1 MKEKIKGLL
10 LCMFIAV
17 PAWLLGRK
25 FAVVGGPVIS
35 ILLGMVI
42 GIFLKNRAPFE
53 AGIKFTSKK
62 ILQWAVIL
70 LGFGMNLTVIGKT
83 GVQSLPI
90 ILSTITTSL
99 LVAFIMCRALK
110 IPSKISTLVGVG
122 SSICGG
128 SAIAATAPVIDASDE
143 EVAQAISVIFFYN
156 VIAALIFPLMGT
168 LIGFSTTS
176 GEAFGIFAGTAV
188 NDTSSVTAAA
198 STWDSM
204 WGLGSETLDK
214 AVTVKLTRTLAII
227 PITLVLA
234 LFRSKKSAGEGGQ
247 KVSIKQVFPMFILY
261 FVLASVVTTIAQA
274 LGVDAGVFAP
284 VKELS
289 KFMIVLAMAAIG
301 LNTDPV
307 KLIKTGAKPLLLGF
321 CCWVGIT
328 AVAIAMQHVIG
339 LLA

>member
-10 LCMFIAV
+10 LCMVIAV

-35 ILLGMVI
+35 ILLGMVV

-168 LIGFSTTS
+168 LIGFSTAS

-321 CCWVGIT
+321 ACWVGIT
-328 AVAIAMQHVIG
+328 AVAIAMQHMLG